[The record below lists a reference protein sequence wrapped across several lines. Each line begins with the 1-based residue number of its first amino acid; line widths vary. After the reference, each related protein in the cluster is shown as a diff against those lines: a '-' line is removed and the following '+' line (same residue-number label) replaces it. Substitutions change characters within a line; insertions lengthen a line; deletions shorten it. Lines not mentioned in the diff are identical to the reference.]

1 MRVAE
6 FLSESNVI
14 VDLAATDKDGVLT
27 EIAAAI
33 ANGAGTDAS
42 DLARALWAREKTGST
57 AIGEGVAIPHG
68 RVASVPGIIGCF
80 ARSRSGIP
88 FDARDGK
95 PSQLFFALV
104 APESSAAQYLKALAC
119 VAGVF
124 KKGVVRDRL
133 LLATSRSEIYSLLT
147 TEESANG

>member
-6 FLSESNVI
+6 FLSEANVI
-14 VDLAATDKDGVLT
+14 VDLAASDKDGVLT
-27 EIAAAI
+27 EIAATI
-33 ANGAGTDAS
+33 AGGFGADPTALS
-42 DLARALWAREKTGST
+42 QALWAREKTGST

-68 RVASVPGIIGCF
+68 RVPSAPGIVGCF
-80 ARSRSGIP
+80 ARSRSGVP

-119 VAGVF
+119 VAGIF
-124 KKGVVRDRL
+124 KKGIIRDRL
-133 LLATSRSEIYSLLT
+133 LSATTQAEIYAILT
-147 TEESANG
+147 AEETANG